1 MVLEQIKHRAS
12 EYLKSKGLTEADI
25 GKVIGIFFFAKYI
38 TFISMIPLCYRFHPL
53 RRFLKPDQVVQ
64 AREYFAM
71 RRNRFQQS
79 RAGQQIHTQAKS
91 YRDWMKRYNKR
102 TENFNVAAV
111 KKRLS
116 LFMHARREQ
125 FEDRR
130 RKIIANKPTEGWKAR
145 LYNFT
150 ERMANKA
157 AANQRWQNI
166 AEGLKVPPKQLT
178 YAIGEGL
185 VMYKITSPIWM
196 PLELFGIVKFLQWR
210 NRVKDSSN

>member
-79 RAGQQIHTQAKS
+79 RAGQHIHTQAKS

-130 RKIIANKPTEGWKAR
+130 RKDGR
-145 LYNFT
+145 LVCTISPNEWLT
-150 ERMANKA
+150 
-157 AANQRWQNI
+157 
-166 AEGLKVPPKQLT
+166 KQLL
-178 YAIGEGL
+178 ISDGR
-185 VMYKITSPIWM
+185 IS
-196 PLELFGIVKFLQWR
+196 R
-210 NRVKDSSN
+210 KDSKSPRNSSHMPSVRAW